1 MTNQNNDRIA
11 ADPEAEDDNSP
22 KAETSLSLV
31 YLGFGVPL
39 AVVIATAIFGVV
51 NGYAA
56 LAIGGFAV
64 VAILLVVMIVILM
77 RIARA
82 NRHRSHH

>member
-1 MTNQNNDRIA
+1 MINPDNDRVA

-39 AVVIATAIFGVV
+39 VVLIATAIFGVTG
-51 NGYAA
+51 GYAP
-56 LAIGGFAV
+56 LAIGGFALA
-64 VAILLVVMIVILM
+64 AILLIIMIVVLV
-77 RIARA
+77 RIAKA

>member
-1 MTNQNNDRIA
+1 MTDENQDRIA

-31 YLGFGVPL
+31 YLGFGIPL
-39 AVVIATAIFGVV
+39 IVVIAAGIFGLTA
-51 NGYAA
+51 GYTG
-56 LAIGGFAV
+56 LAIGGFAIAAV
-64 VAILLVVMIVILM
+64 LLIIMIVILV
-77 RIARA
+77 RIAKA